1 MPHIND
7 IYRARIN
14 MVIDHVNTHLD
25 QSFKLDELAAIANF
39 SSFHFHR
46 IFVAVV
52 GESLNFYTNR
62 VRLEK
67 GAKLIKYSKQSMS
80 EIAYASGFSSPA
92 TFSRS
97 FKNYFGISPTAYKK
111 GGKIENSKICKE
123 LFPLSEYLVPM
134 SLKEKA
140 RQFPVVIKEF
150 PRRKIAYIR
159 VVNSYTEGVVAEA
172 FTELINWTK
181 QEGIYNDV
189 TFFGMSMDDP
199 LVTPQEKYRYEACAQ
214 IPDSFTFNMHSKIRE
229 MYIPKAQYA
238 STVVSGD
245 IKIVATATNYLFDN
259 WLLNS
264 EYEPAHMHGIEIFLD
279 KDNINNWEHFD
290 LELCIPI
297 VPLKKIE

>member
-97 FKNYFGISPTAYKK
+97 FKN
-111 GGKIENSKICKE
+111 KIENSKICKE

-172 FTELINWTK
+172 FTELI
-181 QEGIYNDV
+181 
-189 TFFGMSMDDP
+189 
-199 LVTPQEKYRYEACAQ
+199 
-214 IPDSFTFNMHSKIRE
+214 FNMHSKIRE